1 MKKIITFIQKAATG
15 KTILIF
21 FVPAMVA
28 YATMLL
34 YTIPQVT
41 QHASGMKIFDLSPTG
56 YSFAYASE
64 LRQALG
70 ESGRD
75 LYLYRQLPVDFI
87 YPGLFAI
94 SCCLLLFWLFAK
106 SVNARS
112 SIFYFCLIPVA
123 AGFFDYLENI
133 FIVQMLISYPDVS
146 ELYAS
151 IASIMTLLKSMFTTA
166 FFVMLL
172 AGVVLFLRHRMAK

>member
-1 MKKIITFIQKAATG
+1 MRSIVTFIQKAATG
-15 KTILIF
+15 SAVLVF
-21 FVPAMVA
+21 FGLAMAA
-28 YATMLL
+28 YTTMLL

-41 QHASGMKIFDLSPTG
+41 KHTSGMKIFDLSPTG
-56 YSFAYASE
+56 YSFAYATE
-64 LRQALG
+64 LLQALG

-106 SVNARS
+106 SVNASS

-133 FIVQMLISYPDVS
+133 FIVHMLISYPDVS
-146 ELYAS
+146 ELHVYVAS
-151 IASIMTLLKSMFTTA
+151 TMTILKSVFTTA

-172 AGVVLFLRHRMAK
+172 VGVVLFLRHRTAR